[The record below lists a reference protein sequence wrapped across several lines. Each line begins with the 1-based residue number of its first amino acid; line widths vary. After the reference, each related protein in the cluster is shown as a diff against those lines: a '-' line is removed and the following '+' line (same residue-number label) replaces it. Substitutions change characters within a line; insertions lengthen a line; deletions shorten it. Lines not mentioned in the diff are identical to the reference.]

1 MTALLWAMVRA
12 RRGLAV
18 ITLVLTAA
26 AAAAAAAG
34 PLYQQA
40 ATRSLQ
46 EVELGAATVAE
57 RVVSAQNT
65 EPRRGGST
73 PTSLPYVPGFQT
85 VEGRVVDGVIVS
97 ERGDRTQ
104 AFITWRSGMC
114 EHLVMVKGRCATG
127 EREVVL
133 RQDTAD
139 RIGVPLGRDMD
150 LMPPATSGPDDEA
163 QPLRLTVVGFYQR
176 LAGDDPYWAGRETLL
191 SQRVPA
197 MFATERTLDAA
208 ERDTVRLVDLI
219 ASPAAF
225 ADMGTLRAELEDAE
239 AELAAGG
246 YNGDSDL
253 PALLDR
259 LDEGTAQLGSSLLL
273 AAVPLVLLCWLV
285 LFIAVAGG
293 VEQRRGELGLTA
305 LRGVPARTRWWLAT
319 AETALP
325 VLIAI
330 VPGYLVGYAITTAL
344 ALAVLPAAPLVE
356 PDLTSVVYTAVA
368 VLGAL
373 AAGMLAQVRALTTPV
388 LGLLRRARVRKRRG
402 LIGGVEA
409 MVGALALVAGYQ
421 VAVYDGDSGTG
432 GIALLAPLCI
442 GLGLGLVAA
451 RLIALPAER
460 LGRRALRRGR
470 LRTGLAALSLARG
483 GGTHW
488 IVVLLTVVFG
498 LLGFAL
504 AAGDTAGQAWEQR
517 AQVQIGADRVLT
529 VDPLPASSLVQAVR
543 AADPQGRYAM
553 ATMKMNVNSETALL
567 AVDSS
572 RLAAV
577 ALWPQAYGTLPPAE
591 AARLLKPSPVTS
603 LAFQA
608 AAVDLTVT
616 VDALEKDASVG
627 LTLRLATADGRQAQV
642 RVDRMQPGTH
652 QYRIKTE
659 FCEQAPCRLK
669 QLAIDHFT
677 RGRYRFDLTVGDL
690 RDPAGRVLIGA
701 ADLAGHRWRLP
712 DSSAA
717 RPVPEVGPAPA
728 GLRMR
733 VDTAVTPDLRVFP
746 DTAPGRLPMVAAGR
760 LPDLLLGYGGTV
772 RLPVERVGT
781 MALVPRHG
789 AQGAL
794 VDIEYADMRLNQ
806 EGDAPDPEVWL
817 AADAPADIVSR
828 LEANGLIV
836 LSERTVDARWQL
848 YREQAPALALWFL
861 AAAAFTGVAFAA
873 GGLLVTA
880 VLEHGHPDEGL
891 AVLRGQG
898 VSRRALRGAALG
910 GRFALV
916 LTGTVIGLLAAAGS
930 WVLARGV
937 VPVYADGGFAPVG
950 TRLPGVARP
959 FLVPPPDLP
968 SPMIALP
975 IAVAVLALLT
985 TCLLATRVAARANE
999 GATS

>member
-57 RVVSAQNT
+57 RVVSAQNM
-65 EPRRGGST
+65 EPLGRGDDPT
-73 PTSLPYVPGFQT
+73 PLPYVPGFRT
-85 VEGRVVDGVIVS
+85 VEGRILDGVAVG
-97 ERGDRTQ
+97 ERDRAQTSVV
-104 AFITWRSGMC
+104 WRSGMC
-114 EHLVMVKGRCATG
+114 DHLTIVKGRCATG

-139 RIGVPLGRDMD
+139 RIGVQLGRDMD
-150 LMPPATSGPDDEA
+150 LMPPPTTLPDDGGRS
-163 QPLRLTVVGFYQR
+163 LRLTVVGFYQR
-176 LAGDDPYWAGRETLL
+176 PAGDDPYWADREPLLGR
-191 SQRVPA
+191 RVAA
-197 MFATERTLDAA
+197 MFATERTLAA
-208 ERDTVRLVDLI
+208 ARRDSVRTVDLI
-219 ASPAAF
+219 ATPAAF
-225 ADMGTLRAELEDAE
+225 ADMDTMRAELADAE

-246 YNGDSDL
+246 YSADSDL
-253 PALLDR
+253 PGLLER
-259 LDEGTAQLGSSLLL
+259 LDAGTAQLGSSLLL

-325 VLIAI
+325 VLIAL
-330 VPGYLVGYAITTAL
+330 VPGYLIGYAGTTAL
-344 ALAVLPAAPLVE
+344 ALAVLPGAPLVE
-356 PDLTSVVYTAVA
+356 PELTSVVYTAVA

-421 VAVYDGDSGTG
+421 VAVYDGDSASG
-432 GIALLAPLCI
+432 GVALLAPLCI

-451 RLIALPAER
+451 RLVGLPAER
-460 LGRRALRRGR
+460 LGRRALRKGR
-470 LRTGLAALSLARG
+470 LRTGLAALTLARG

-504 AAGDTAGQAWEQR
+504 AAGDTAGQAWAQR
-517 AQVQIGADRVLT
+517 AQVQIGADRVLS
-529 VDPLPASSLVQAVR
+529 VMPLPASGLVDAVR
-543 AADPQGRYAM
+543 KADPQGRFAM

-577 ALWPQAYGTLPPAE
+577 ALWPQAYGTLRPEE
-591 AARLLKPSPVTS
+591 AARRLKPTPVTS
-603 LAFQA
+603 LPLQA
-608 AAVDLTVT
+608 AEVDVTVT
-616 VDALEKDASVG
+616 LDAIDADATVG
-627 LTLRLATADGRQAQV
+627 LTLRLVTAQGRQAQV
-642 RVDRMQPGTH
+642 RVNRLQPGTH
-652 QYRIKTE
+652 QYRVRTE
-659 FCEQAPCRLK
+659 ACAQTPCRLG
-669 QLAIDHFT
+669 QVSIDHFT

-690 RDPAGRVLIGA
+690 RDPAGRVLVGA
-701 ADLAGHRWRLP
+701 AELAGHRWRLP
-712 DSSAA
+712 ETSAA

-728 GLRMR
+728 GLRIH
-733 VDTAVTPDLRVFP
+733 VDTTVTPDLRVFP
-746 DTAPGRLPMVAAGR
+746 DTAPERLPMVAAGS
-760 LPDLLLGYGGTV
+760 LPDVLLGYGGTV

-828 LEANGLIV
+828 LEASGLTV
-836 LSERTVDARWQL
+836 LSERTADGRWQL
-848 YREQAPALALWFL
+848 HREQAPALALWFL

-880 VLEHGHPDEGL
+880 VLERGHPDEGL

-898 VSRRALRGAALG
+898 VRGRVLRGAALG

-930 WVLARGV
+930 WALARGV
-937 VPVYADGGFAPVG
+937 VPVYADGGFAPVA
-950 TRLPGVARP
+950 TRLPGVARQ

-968 SPMIALP
+968 SPVIALP
-975 IAVAVLALLT
+975 IAVAVLVLLT
-985 TCLLATRVAARANE
+985 TCLLATRVAGRANE

>member
-46 EVELGAATVAE
+46 QVELGAATVAE
-57 RVVSAQNT
+57 RVISAQDT
-65 EPRRGGST
+65 EQFRDGQQ

-85 VEGRVVDGVIVS
+85 VEGRVLDGVVAG
-97 ERGDRTQ
+97 ERDRTQ
-104 AFITWRSGMC
+104 AFVAWRSGMC
-114 EHLVMVKGRCATG
+114 EHLVIVKGRCATG

-133 RQDTAD
+133 RQETAD
-139 RIGVPLGRDMD
+139 RIGVQLGRD
-150 LMPPATSGPDDEA
+150 LELSPPATAGPDDSA
-163 QPLRLTVVGFYQR
+163 GPLRLTVVGIYQR
-176 LAGDDPYWAGRETLL
+176 PAGDDPYWADREPLVGH
-191 SQRVPA
+191 RIPA
-197 MFATERTLDAA
+197 LFATERTLAAA
-208 ERDTVRLVDLI
+208 ERDTVRLIDLI

-225 ADMGTLRAELEDAE
+225 ADMETLRAELEDAE

-246 YNGDSDL
+246 YNADSDL
-253 PALLDR
+253 PELIER
-259 LDEGTAQLGSSLLL
+259 LDGGTAQLGSSLLL

-330 VPGYLVGYAITTAL
+330 VPGYLIGYAVTTAL
-344 ALAVLPAAPLVE
+344 ALAVLPGAPLVE

-402 LIGGVEA
+402 LVGGIEA

-421 VAVYDGDSGTG
+421 VAVYDGDSASG

-451 RLIALPAER
+451 RLIGLPAER
-460 LGRRALRRGR
+460 LGRRALRKGR
-470 LRTGLAALSLARG
+470 LRTGLAALTLARG

-504 AAGDTAGQAWEQR
+504 AAGDTAGQAWAQR
-517 AQVQIGADRVLT
+517 AEVQIGAERVLS
-529 VDPLPASSLVQAVR
+529 VEPVPATSLVSAVR

-577 ALWPQAYGTLPPAE
+577 ALWPQAYGTLRPEE
-591 AARLLKPSPVTS
+591 AARLLKPAPVTS
-603 LAFQA
+603 LSLQA
-608 AAVDLTVT
+608 AEVDVTVT
-616 VDALEKDASVG
+616 LDALDPAATAG
-627 LTLRLATADGRQAQV
+627 LTLRLATAQGRQSQV
-642 RVDRMQPGTH
+642 RVDRLQPGTH
-652 QYRIKTE
+652 QYRVKTE
-659 FCEQAPCRLK
+659 ACAQAPCRLK
-669 QLAIDHFT
+669 QVAIDHFT

-690 RDPAGRVLIGA
+690 RDPAGKVLVGA
-701 ADLAGHRWRLP
+701 AELAGHHWRLP
-712 DSSAA
+712 ETSAA
-717 RPVPEVGPAPA
+717 RPVPEVDPAPG
-728 GLRMR
+728 GLRIR
-733 VDTAVTPDLRVFP
+733 VDTTVTPDLRVFP
-746 DTAPGRLPMVAAGR
+746 DTAPERLPMVAAGR
-760 LPDLLLGYGGTV
+760 LPDVLLGYGGTV
-772 RLPVERVGT
+772 RLPVERAGT
-781 MALVPRHG
+781 MSLVPRHG

-794 VDIEYADMRLNQ
+794 VDLEYADMRLNQ

-828 LEANGLIV
+828 LEANGLTV
-836 LSERTVDARWQL
+836 LSERTADGRWQL

-880 VLEHGHPDEGL
+880 VLERGHPDEGL

-898 VSRRALRGAALG
+898 VRGRVLRGAALG

-930 WVLARGV
+930 WALARGV
-937 VPVYADGGFAPVG
+937 VPVYADGGFAPTG

-968 SPMIALP
+968 SPAIALP
-975 IAVAVLALLT
+975 IAVAVLVLLT

>member
-46 EVELGAATVAE
+46 EVEVSAATVAE
-57 RVVSAQNT
+57 RVVSAQNS
-65 EPRRGGST
+65 EPQWRDQT
-73 PTSLPYVPGFQT
+73 PSSLPYVPGFQT
-85 VEGRVVDGVIVS
+85 VEGRVLDGVAS
-97 ERGDRTQ
+97 GELDRTQ
-104 AFITWRSGMC
+104 AFVAWRSGMC
-114 EHLVMVKGRCATG
+114 EHLVIVKGRCATG

-133 RQDTAD
+133 RTDTAD
-139 RIGVPLGRDMD
+139 RIGVQLGRDME
-150 LMPPATSGPDDEA
+150 LTPPATTGPDDGA

-176 LAGDDPYWAGRETLL
+176 PAGDDPYWADREPLVG
-191 SQRVPA
+191 QRIPA
-197 MFATERTLDAA
+197 VFATERTLAA
-208 ERDTVRLVDLI
+208 ARRDTVRTVDLI
-219 ASPAAF
+219 ATPAAF
-225 ADMGTLRAELEDAE
+225 ADMDTLRAELEDAE
-239 AELAAGG
+239 AELEAGG
-246 YNGDSDL
+246 YNADSDL
-253 PALLDR
+253 PELLKR

-330 VPGYLVGYAITTAL
+330 VPGYLIGYAVTTAL
-344 ALAVLPAAPLVE
+344 ALTVLPGAPLVE
-356 PDLTSVVYTAVA
+356 PEVTSVVYTAVA

-388 LGLLRRARVRKRRG
+388 LGLLRRARVRRRRG
-402 LIGGVEA
+402 LVGGIEA

-421 VAVYDGDSGTG
+421 VAVFDGDSASG

-451 RLIALPAER
+451 RLIGLPAER
-460 LGRRALRRGR
+460 LGRRALRKGR
-470 LRTGLAALSLARG
+470 LRTGLAALTLARG

-517 AQVQIGADRVLT
+517 AEVQIGADRVLS
-529 VDPLPASSLVQAVR
+529 VAPLPATSLVSAVR

-577 ALWPQAYGTLPPAE
+577 ALWPQAYGTLRPEE
-591 AARLLKPSPVTS
+591 AARLLKPAPVTS
-603 LAFQA
+603 LELQA
-608 AAVDLTVT
+608 AEVDVTVT
-616 VDALEKDASVG
+616 LDALDADATVG
-627 LTLRLATADGRQAQV
+627 LTLRLATAQGRQSQV
-642 RVDRMQPGTH
+642 RVDRLQPGTH
-652 QYRIKTE
+652 QYRVKTE
-659 FCEQAPCRLK
+659 VCAQAPCRLK
-669 QLAIDHFT
+669 QVSIDHFT

-690 RDPAGRVLIGA
+690 RDPSGRVLVA
-701 ADLAGHRWRLP
+701 AAALAGHHWRLP
-712 DSSAA
+712 ETSAA

-728 GLRMR
+728 GLRIR
-733 VDTAVTPDLRVFP
+733 VDTTVTPDLRVFP
-746 DTAPGRLPMVAAGR
+746 DTAPERLPMVAAGR
-760 LPDLLLGYGGTV
+760 LPDVLLGYGGTV
-772 RLPVERVGT
+772 RLPVERAGT
-781 MALVPRHG
+781 MNLVPRHG

-794 VDIEYADMRLNQ
+794 VDLEYADMRLNQ

-828 LEANGLIV
+828 LEANGLNV
-836 LSERTVDARWQL
+836 LSERTAEGRWQL

-880 VLEHGHPDEGL
+880 VLERGHPDEGL

-898 VSRRALRGAALG
+898 VRGRVLRGAALG
-910 GRFALV
+910 GRFAIV

-937 VPVYADGGFAPVG
+937 VPVYADGGFAPTG

-975 IAVAVLALLT
+975 IAVAVLVLLT
-985 TCLLATRVAARANE
+985 TCLLATRVAARVNE